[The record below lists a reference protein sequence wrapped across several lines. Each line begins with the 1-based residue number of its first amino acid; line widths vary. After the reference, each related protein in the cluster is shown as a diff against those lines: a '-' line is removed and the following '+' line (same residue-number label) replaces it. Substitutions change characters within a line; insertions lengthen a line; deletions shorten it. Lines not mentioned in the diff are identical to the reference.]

1 MHLRSLGLL
10 TDLELA
16 RTRGQVIDRDGYLV
30 VQTRDDPSYYF
41 GNLLVL
47 PAAPQVG
54 EVAYWT
60 RKFASE
66 LGGDP
71 AVRHV
76 ALRWDGIHGDTGATD
91 ELIAAGFTVEVLQ
104 VMTAPA
110 LSTVPYVH
118 ELRRLEARDL
128 VAAAELEYAIGDRH
142 DDSFRRFLHRRAVWK
157 QALLARGGATFW
169 GAFDREALIGSL
181 GIVQLGTR
189 ARYQDVQTAVA
200 YRKQGV
206 ASALLTAAARA
217 SGANDFVIVA
227 EPNSAA
233 ARVYESVGFRT
244 VERVGSACRYPVAS
258 E

>member
-1 MHLRSLGLL
+1 MHLRSLGLA

-30 VQTRDDPSYYF
+30 VRTPDDPTYYY

-71 AVRHV
+71 AIRHI
-76 ALRWDGIHGDTGATD
+76 ALRWDGIHGDTGAID
-91 ELIAAGFTVEVLQ
+91 ELSAAGFTVEVTE
-104 VMTAPA
+104 VMTATAISAPA
-110 LSTVPYVH
+110 VDVEIRPLHAS
-118 ELRRLEARDL
+118 ELPTT
-128 VAAAELEYAIGDRH
+128 AELEYAIGDVH
-142 DDSFRRFLHRRAVWK
+142 TDSYRRFFHRRAAWK
-157 QALLARGGATFW
+157 QTLVTAGLATFW
-169 GAFDREALIGSL
+169 GAFDGATLVASL
-181 GIVQLGTR
+181 GLVPLGPR

-200 YRKQGV
+200 YRKRGI
-206 ASALLTAAARA
+206 ASALLAAAARA
-217 SGANDFVIVA
+217 VTTSELVIVA
-227 EPNSAA
+227 EPDSAA
-233 ARVYESVGFRT
+233 ARVYERVGFRPI
-244 VERVGSACRYPVAS
+244 ERVASACRYPTAS